1 VASRIA
7 AAALSVL
14 AIASCGS
21 QVRATHRNAT
31 APKSA
36 RRVAAV
42 ARHAMT
48 IGHSVRHRPL
58 VALEI
63 GDPRQRHRILVIGCI
78 HGNEPAGI
86 AIAWRLIRATPPTHT
101 TLWVI
106 PDLNPDGVA
115 AHTRQNADGV
125 DLNRNFPWRWRPLDM
140 PGGPQYS
147 GPKPLSEPESR
158 AAARLILRV
167 RPQIT
172 IWFHQPL
179 GLVDLSGGDPR
190 VERRFARLVAV
201 PVRELTRYPGS
212 AASWSNARLPGSTAF
227 VVELPPGRL
236 NPTAVVRYAH
246 AVLTV
251 ERAATTS

>member
-31 APKSA
+31 APKPA

-42 ARHAMT
+42 TRQAMT
-48 IGHSVRHRPL
+48 IGYSVHHRPL
-58 VALEI
+58 VAVEI

-86 AIAWRLIRATPPTHT
+86 AVARRLIRATAPTHT

-115 AHTRQNADGV
+115 ADTRQNADGV
-125 DLNRNFPWRWRPLDM
+125 DLNRNFPWRWRPLDT

-179 GLVDLSGGDPR
+179 VLVDLSGGDPR
-190 VERRFARLVAV
+190 VERRFARLLAV